1 MNTGGEGL
9 EFESSLDGDGKI
21 SVPGDVLRRLGAHA
35 GSPLRVRV
43 MPAVIAAALGRKN
56 VTADEVERIASLQ
69 LEPQANVISFLLT
82 EGLLAPG
89 AGNPPR
95 RKGRKK

>member
-1 MNTGGEGL
+1 MKPDGEGL
-9 EFESSLDGDGKI
+9 EFESSIDGDGKI
-21 SVPGDVLRRLGAHA
+21 IVPGDVLRRLGAHA
-35 GSPLRVRV
+35 GSRLRVRV

-69 LEPQANVISFLLT
+69 LESQANVISFLLT

-89 AGNPPR
+89 GGKPPR
-95 RKGRKK
+95 TKGRKK